1 VGWGCGGSPGAGS
14 PIASRTPP
22 RGGAAMS
29 TYRWGVRI
37 GPGEGTKV
45 RQGPGMARQGHGL
58 GYGCFPQILP
68 KAGCAQEQPA

>member
-1 VGWGCGGSPGAGS
+1 
-14 PIASRTPP
+14 
-22 RGGAAMS
+22 MS